1 MSAIPPFRSRH
12 PELHLSGRT
21 GWLRAAVMGAN
32 DGIVSTASL
41 VLGVAA
47 AGGSS
52 GAVFTA
58 GAAGLTAG
66 ALSMAAGEYVSVASQ
81 RDTEDADLER
91 ERQELS
97 VEPDEELRELA
108 QIYEARGLSPELAHQ
123 VALELTANDPL
134 AAHARDELGLDED
147 GRADPFQAAWASA
160 LSFSIGA
167 ALPLTAV
174 TIGGSTLRVVLTV
187 VATLIALAGLGAIGA
202 RLGGAP
208 IPRAALRVLVWGAL
222 AMALTAAIGYL
233 VGAVAL

>member
-1 MSAIPPFRSRH
+1 
-12 PELHLSGRT
+12 
-21 GWLRAAVMGAN
+21 MGAN

-174 TIGGSTLRVVLTV
+174 TIGGGTLRVVLTV